1 MYGYHA
7 QPTVYHAP
15 HYEQQTAQ
23 PLYAQTTNEYFGP
36 AKVLNWT
43 KTEREIL
50 DRTLPSE
57 AERDLASVRR
67 ARDVYAGMTEYERED
82 WDTDLWGQQLLRY
95 DLDDQRDRLER
106 ELTYAQDKVRA
117 ELDEVWEFYKKE
129 DSYQYDRSPAPAKK
143 DYGYGYGYAET
154 DEGTLEDLY
163 DNYDRCDVRE
173 TMLRAN
179 QLWDGDVLAFR
190 QGWRELNEAEREAHR
205 GAVAEIV
212 ARREA
217 EIAGLKQ
224 AVIERRIV
232 KRGEVDAANA
242 QLDDAIRTLIA
253 VANAEVETLNDTHQE
268 LVLDVLEAVDYFG
281 EEADLKLILSEAGE
295 GSVDLYGEQ
304 DVHALYQEDKVAE
317 WKPTEEVQYGYDQRR
332 SYGRPAYGQRY
343 GH

>member
-1 MYGYHA
+1 MGYGYQSHPVQY
-7 QPTVYHAP
+7 QPSYYTPSY
-15 HYEQQTAQ
+15 T
-23 PLYAQTTNEYFGP
+23 QTTSEYLGP
-36 AKVLNWT
+36 AKVLEWT
-43 KTEREIL
+43 PVEREL
-50 DRTLPSE
+50 LERTLPVE
-57 AERDLASVRR
+57 ADRDLASVRR

-129 DSYQYDRSPAPAKK
+129 DAYKYDRSPTVQAKK
-143 DYGYGYGYAET
+143 DYGYGAEE

-163 DNYDRCDVRE
+163 DEYDRVDVRE

-205 GAVAEIV
+205 AAVAEIV

-281 EEADLKLILSEAGE
+281 EEADLKLILAEAGE
-295 GSVDLYGEQ
+295 GSVDLYGDQ
-304 DVHALYQEDKVAE
+304 DVHALYQEDKIAE
-317 WKPTEEVQYGYDQRR
+317 WKPAQELTYGYDRKQ
-332 SYGRPAYGQRY
+332 SYSQPAYGY
-343 GH
+343 GYGY

>member
-7 QPTVYHAP
+7 QPTVYHPP
-15 HYEQQTAQ
+15 HYEQQRAQ

-43 KTEREIL
+43 KTERELL
-50 DRTLPSE
+50 DRTLPTE

-106 ELTYAQDKVRA
+106 EVTYAQDKVRA

-129 DSYQYDRSPAPAKK
+129 DSYKYDRSPAVQAKK
-143 DYGYGYGYAET
+143 DYGYGYGEEA

-163 DNYDRCDVRE
+163 DEYDRVDVRE

-205 GAVAEIV
+205 AAVAEIV

-281 EEADLKLILSEAGE
+281 EEADLKLILAEAGE

-317 WKPTEEVQYGYDQRR
+317 WKPAEELTYGYDQRR
-332 SYGRPAYGQRY
+332 SYARPAYGHGY

>member
-1 MYGYHA
+1 MG
-7 QPTVYHAP
+7 
-15 HYEQQTAQ
+15 
-23 PLYAQTTNEYFGP
+23 
-36 AKVLNWT
+36 
-43 KTEREIL
+43 
-50 DRTLPSE
+50 
-57 AERDLASVRR
+57 
-67 ARDVYAGMTEYERED
+67 
-82 WDTDLWGQQLLRY
+82 DTDLWGQQLLRY

-217 EIAGLKQ
+217 E
-224 AVIERRIV
+224 
-232 KRGEVDAANA
+232 
-242 QLDDAIRTLIA
+242 
-253 VANAEVETLNDTHQE
+253 TLNDTHQE

>member
-43 KTEREIL
+43 KTEREVL

-143 DYGYGYGYAET
+143 SYGYGYEAET
-154 DEGTLEDLY
+154 DMGTLEDLY

-242 QLDDAIRTLIA
+242 MLDDAIRTLIA

-317 WKPTEEVQYGYDQRR
+317 WKPTEEVQYGYDQRH
-332 SYGRPAYGQRY
+332 SYGRPTYGQRY

>member
-36 AKVLNWT
+36 TKVLNWT

>member
-50 DRTLPSE
+50 DRTLPTE

>member
-1 MYGYHA
+1 MG
-7 QPTVYHAP
+7 
-15 HYEQQTAQ
+15 
-23 PLYAQTTNEYFGP
+23 
-36 AKVLNWT
+36 
-43 KTEREIL
+43 
-50 DRTLPSE
+50 
-57 AERDLASVRR
+57 
-67 ARDVYAGMTEYERED
+67 
-82 WDTDLWGQQLLRY
+82 
-95 DLDDQRDRLER
+95 
-106 ELTYAQDKVRA
+106 
-117 ELDEVWEFYKKE
+117 
-129 DSYQYDRSPAPAKK
+129 
-143 DYGYGYGYAET
+143 
-154 DEGTLEDLY
+154 
-163 DNYDRCDVRE
+163 NYDRCDVRE

-242 QLDDAIRTLIA
+242 H
-253 VANAEVETLNDTHQE
+253 LNDTHQE